1 MRYVAKIHVL
11 DIMTDVVV
19 SGYIHGYSALGGD
32 EPTSHEFSYSIPGV
46 GLSDPY
52 EWLTKALYGAVLQL
66 TQEPQRARD
75 GAPGDGG
82 LHTISETGD
91 MRQMGV
97 D

>member
-11 DIMTDVVV
+11 DVLDRIVI
-19 SGYIHGYSALGGD
+19 SGYIHGHGESLG
-32 EPTSHEFSYSIPGV
+32 EAPEIHEFSYSVPGV

-52 EWLTKALYGAVLQL
+52 EWLTKALYEAVLQM

-82 LHTISETGD
+82 LHTLSGL
-91 MRQMGV
+91 GH
-97 D
+97 

>member
-1 MRYVAKIHVL
+1 MRYVCKIHVL
-11 DIMTDVVV
+11 DVMDRIVI
-19 SGYIHGYSALGGD
+19 SGYVHGYDGLHD
-32 EPTSHEFSYSIPGV
+32 EPPTQDEFSYSVPGV

-52 EWLTKALYGAVLQL
+52 EWLTKALYDAVLQL

-91 MRQMGV
+91 TGKTWLG
-97 D
+97 